1 MAQEKSN
8 SPNTDSLAESLDVSK
23 QILEA
28 LQDMNALNK
37 KLLWEA
43 QVTRRTLDT
52 IRTTL
57 ARPVLSDVH
66 DFINR
71 AQLSFLDTLKA
82 IKDGQLSF
90 SRFGDG
96 EMRLMLREDYK
107 LTFQKNSPQ
116 LALDLKKILTE
127 PAENLLVGFPHLYR
141 DNHWSGVWSDIWDQM
156 KPLLRD
162 IRVVGN
168 SHVSRPVF
176 FQHTGQFGVEA
187 WRDLWEQKKISI
199 ITGKDSRFELIPE
212 LFDNASQSRFMY
224 SAPKNAYEQLEAVR
238 ESALQDDSDLTLISL
253 GPAGSVLAYW
263 LAKAGKQA
271 IDIGHISDSYQNVF
285 KGGSWP
291 ETKSAVIPR

>member
-107 LTFQKNSPQ
+107 LTFQRTRHS
-116 LALDLKKILTE
+116 
-127 PAENLLVGFPHLYR
+127 
-141 DNHWSGVWSDIWDQM
+141 
-156 KPLLRD
+156 
-162 IRVVGN
+162 
-168 SHVSRPVF
+168 SH
-176 FQHTGQFGVEA
+176 
-187 WRDLWEQKKISI
+187 
-199 ITGKDSRFELIPE
+199 
-212 LFDNASQSRFMY
+212 
-224 SAPKNAYEQLEAVR
+224 
-238 ESALQDDSDLTLISL
+238 
-253 GPAGSVLAYW
+253 
-263 LAKAGKQA
+263 
-271 IDIGHISDSYQNVF
+271 
-285 KGGSWP
+285 
-291 ETKSAVIPR
+291 